1 MRIGKLRKP
10 EDRRAAPRTWAE
22 GRERKA
28 VMAVGFSSG
37 MMRAYGTTQVAF
49 IQHYKCAKCCRI
61 IYLKTG
67 DLNSSP
73 KRREGKRKE
82 GYRKEEGRREE
93 VRKRGEGR
101 VEGRREEEGGR
112 RAERGLFFS
121 PAVTD

>member
-10 EDRRAAPRTWAE
+10 EDRRAVPRAWTE

-37 MMRAYGTTQVAF
+37 MMRAYGIRQVAF

-61 IYLKTG
+61 IYLKMG
-67 DLNSSP
+67 DLNSSS

-82 GYRKEEGRREE
+82 GIQEGRREE
-93 VRKRGEGR
+93 RGSEEGGEGR
-101 VEGRREEEGGR
+101 VEGRRREEGDR